1 MNNGLMYA
9 MNNPSADLSP
19 VVAIIEYMKI
29 QYRTWFSKCSIVSC
43 KRDVNEVA
51 HELAKI
57 GDLCTS
63 GMMNLRE
70 SVIPTNIVVLVIGDL
85 PSN

>member
-29 QYRTWFSKCSIVSC
+29 QYRTWFSKCSIVSY

-57 GDLCTS
+57 GALCTS
-63 GMMNLRE
+63 GMINLWE
-70 SVIPTNIVVLVIGDL
+70 SVILANIVVLVMGDL
-85 PSN
+85 PNN